1 MQIGNR
7 QGACCLFPFFAGGS
21 VELGGGNIGNQT
33 EMTSVA
39 MITGGTSGIGLA
51 TAIRQGTLGH
61 RVVIFGRST
70 ERLEQ
75 AAQQIRAAGAAGC
88 ETVVA
93 DFRYPQQ
100 AVHAVRGVV
109 QAQGRCD
116 LLVNAAAIAPLAAFE
131 QMSAEAF
138 DEVVNVNIRSIY
150 LCTQAIW
157 PVMRQNG
164 GGVIVSVSSLAA
176 VSPFTGLSAYGAS
189 KAWLDVATK
198 AWADE
203 GRAQG
208 IRAYSVRPGAVAT
221 PMLAGLF
228 PDFPAEQTV
237 SADEVAAV
245 ICQLALPPWR
255 NSSGEAFTVSRQ

>member
-1 MQIGNR
+1 
-7 QGACCLFPFFAGGS
+7 
-21 VELGGGNIGNQT
+21 
-33 EMTSVA
+33 

-51 TAIRQGTLGH
+51 TAIRQGAQGH
-61 RVVIFGRST
+61 QVVIFGRST
-70 ERLEQ
+70 DRLER
-75 AAQQIRAAGAAGC
+75 AATEIRAAGAPAC
-88 ETVVA
+88 HTIVA

-100 AVHAVRGVV
+100 AINAVRDAVH
-109 QAQGRCD
+109 AQGRCD
-116 LLVNAAAIAPLAAFE
+116 LLVNAAAVAPLAAFE
-131 QMSAEAF
+131 QMAAEAF

-150 LCTQAIW
+150 LTTQTVW
-157 PVMRQNG
+157 PVMREQG

-176 VSPFTGLSAYGAS
+176 VSPFTGFSAYGAS

-203 GRAQG
+203 GRAHG
-208 IRAYSVRPGAVAT
+208 IRAYSVRPGAVST

-237 SADEVAAV
+237 SAGEVAEV

-255 NSSGEAFTVSRQ
+255 FSSGEAFTVSRQ

>member
-1 MQIGNR
+1 MEIGNR
-7 QGACCLFPFFAGGS
+7 QEGVLSAPIFCGRGQRA
-21 VELGGGNIGNQT
+21 EATWQGGNKMAQ
-33 EMTSVA
+33 VA

-51 TAIRQGTLGH
+51 TAVRQGALGH
-61 RVVIFGRST
+61 QIVIFGRSS
-70 ERLEQ
+70 ERLER
-75 AAQQIRAAGAAGC
+75 AAEQIRAAGAAGC
-88 ETVVA
+88 QMVVA
-93 DFRYPQQ
+93 DFRYPHQ
-100 AVHAVRGVV
+100 AVQALRTAV
-109 QAQGRCD
+109 QTQGRCD
-116 LLVNAAAIAPLAAFE
+116 LLVNAAAVAPLAPFE

-150 LCTQAIW
+150 LSTQAVW
-157 PVMRQNG
+157 PVMRQLG

-176 VSPFTGLSAYGAS
+176 VSPFTGFSAYGAS

-203 GRAQG
+203 GRAHG

-237 SADEVAAV
+237 SADEVAEV

-255 NSSGEAFTVSRQ
+255 FSSGEAFTVTRQ

>member
-1 MQIGNR
+1 
-7 QGACCLFPFFAGGS
+7 
-21 VELGGGNIGNQT
+21 
-33 EMTSVA
+33 MTRVA
-39 MITGGTSGIGLA
+39 MVTGGTSGIGLA
-51 TAIRQGTLGH
+51 TALRQGALGH
-61 RVVIFGRST
+61 QVVIFGRSN

-75 AAQQIRAAGAAGC
+75 AAAEIRAAGAAGC
-88 ETVVA
+88 QTVVA

-100 AVHAVRGVV
+100 AVQAVRSAV

-116 LLVNAAAIAPLAAFE
+116 LLVNAAAVAPLAAFE
-131 QMSAEAF
+131 QTTAEAF

-150 LCTQAIW
+150 LGTQAVW
-157 PVMRQNG
+157 PVMRASG

-176 VSPFTGLSAYGAS
+176 VSPFTGFSAYGAS
-189 KAWLDVATK
+189 KAWLDIVTK

-203 GRAQG
+203 GRAHG

-237 SADEVAAV
+237 SADEVADV

-255 NSSGEAFTVSRQ
+255 FSSGEAFTVSRQ